1 MKRTLC
7 LRIFWLVLIVAIAG
21 TAWADIRMQPIS
33 AGVSIYS
40 RPSPDAQRL
49 GSANMGEILFVS
61 RMEGD
66 WAALS
71 PPDRIGLWLNKD
83 FVEGNR

>member
-1 MKRTLC
+1 
-7 LRIFWLVLIVAIAG
+7 
-21 TAWADIRMQPIS
+21 
-33 AGVSIYS
+33 
-40 RPSPDAQRL
+40 
-49 GSANMGEILFVS
+49 MGEILFVS

-83 FVEGNR
+83 FVEGNRVVARSIQLRAGPGIQYDVVGSLERGAPVMPRGEEGEWCQIGRPLPPPYG

>member
-1 MKRTLC
+1 
-7 LRIFWLVLIVAIAG
+7 
-21 TAWADIRMQPIS
+21 
-33 AGVSIYS
+33 
-40 RPSPDAQRL
+40 
-49 GSANMGEILFVS
+49 MGEILFVS

-83 FVEGNR
+83 FVEGNRVVARSIQLAPGRAFNMMSLARWSVARRSCRAAKANGVKSARPLPPPYG